1 MKLSTK
7 IRYGVRALCDMVNNA
22 TGSPAQIKDISK
34 RQSISARYI
43 EQIFQKL
50 KKAGL
55 IKSVRGRAGGYLFTQ
70 KPEEISIGDII
81 RAIDGKD
88 IHLVDCYGKQ
98 RGMIKACERLGKCA
112 ASDIWEE
119 ASKRMMDYFNT
130 VSIRQI
136 CEVQTKQEKEIR
148 EAE

>member
-7 IRYGVRALCDMVNNA
+7 IRYGVRALCDMVNNE

-55 IKSVRGRAGGYLFTQ
+55 IKSVRGRAGGYLFTHE
-70 KPEEISIGDII
+70 PEKISIGDII

-98 RGMIKACERLGKCA
+98 KGVIKPCEKLGKCS

-130 VSIRQI
+130 VSIRKI
-136 CEVQTKQEKEIR
+136 CEMQNLRGKEAR